1 MRTAKKT
8 VVSEIEKAPDNLWM
22 IIDSTFKYKT
32 TVGKPSKLIK
42 SGNVLMGEKTKTQ
55 GYISYF
61 LPKDKKGKLIGKPQ
75 KMLVLQ
81 KLGSSTTEMIPAE
94 NAVPYYDY
102 IIKNKNYYTS
112 IGASDL
118 VAQAQRR
125 LSSIPDG
132 ALASKFSGATG
143 FGYDVLNSDKLD
155 SGSLLNTPL
164 KYNNNE
170 VYSGITIDEENQ
182 DALAK
187 ISDPNVDLVDAET
200 MKKAY
205 KQSGSRKTFRDWISS
220 ESGRGVL
227 NELTNLVNVLVNRN
241 QTGVKFGEAPSD
253 KELESLKDKD
263 KDKEET
269 KILGMS
275 PVTFGIV
282 AIGVI
287 AIGSFVAYKI
297 ISSKAVKS

>member
-1 MRTAKKT
+1 MGTTKT
-8 VVSEIEKAPDNLWM
+8 VVAEIEKAPDNLW
-22 IIDSTFKYKT
+22 ITTDSTFRYKT
-32 TVGKPSKLIK
+32 TSGKPSKLIK
-42 SGNVLMGEKTKTQ
+42 IGNTLMDTRTKVQ

-61 LPKDKKGKLIGKPQ
+61 LPKDKKGKLVGKPQ

-81 KLGSSTTEMIPAE
+81 KLGRSTSEMIPA
-94 NAVPYYDY
+94 NTVSPYYDF
-102 IIKNKNYYTS
+102 ILKNKNHYTA

-118 VAQAQRR
+118 IAQAQKR
-125 LSSIPDG
+125 LSGVPEG

-143 FGYDVLNSDKLD
+143 FGYDLLNSDKLD
-155 SGSLLNTPL
+155 SGSLLNAPL
-164 KYNNNE
+164 KYNTNE
-170 VYSGITIDEENQ
+170 AYSGITIAPDE

-187 ISDPNVDLVDAET
+187 ISDPNVDMVDAET

-205 KQSGSRKTFRDWISS
+205 EQSGSKKGFKDWISS
-220 ESGRGVL
+220 EGGRGVL
-227 NELTNLVNVLVNRN
+227 NEITNLVNVLVNRN
-241 QTGVKFGEAPSD
+241 TSGVPFGEAPTD

-287 AIGSFVAYKI
+287 AIGSFVAYKMI
-297 ISSKAVKS
+297 AGKAVKA

>member
-1 MRTAKKT
+1 MGTTKKT
-8 VVSEIEKAPDNLWM
+8 VVAEIEKAPDNLWM
-22 IIDSTFKYKT
+22 IIDSTFRYKT

-42 SGNVLMGEKTKTQ
+42 SGNTLIGEKTKVQ
-55 GYISYF
+55 GYVSYF

-75 KMLVLQ
+75 RMLVLQ
-81 KLGSSTTEMIPAE
+81 KLGRSTTEMIPAE
-94 NAVPYYDY
+94 TVVPYYDY
-102 IIKNKNYYTS
+102 IIKNRNYYTS

-125 LSSIPDG
+125 LSGIPDG

-143 FGYDVLNSDKLD
+143 VGYDVLNSDKID
-155 SGSLLNTPL
+155 SGSLLNTPFR
-164 KYNNNE
+164 YTNE
-170 VYSGITIDEENQ
+170 VYSGITIDEEK

-200 MKKAY
+200 MNKAY
-205 KQSGSRKTFRDWISS
+205 KQSGSKKTFRDWISS
-220 ESGRGVL
+220 EGGRGVL

-241 QTGVKFGEAPSD
+241 QTGVQFGEAPSD

-282 AIGVI
+282 AIGLI
-287 AIGSFVAYKI
+287 AVGSFVAYKM
-297 ISSKAVKS
+297 ISGKAVKS